1 MAARLASLPV
11 QLVHGRLD
19 WVCRPA
25 NAWQVHQAIP
35 GSRLTWV
42 DHGGH
47 NPYEPPMLEALAQ
60 RDGPAFRDTIA
71 G

>member
-1 MAARLASLPV
+1 MPRRLAPLPV

-25 NAWQVHQAIP
+25 NAWQVHRAIP
-35 GSRLTWV
+35 GSVLTWV
-42 DHGGH
+42 DHAGH
-47 NPYEPPMLEALAQ
+47 NPYEPPMLKALGEAI
-60 RDGPAFRDTIA
+60 DGSGRAST

>member
-1 MAARLASLPV
+1 MASRLKSLPV

-25 NAWQVHQAIP
+25 NAWQLHQAMP
-35 GSRLTWV
+35 ASQLAWV

-60 RDGPAFRDTIA
+60 AIRRAQDCVR
-71 G
+71 